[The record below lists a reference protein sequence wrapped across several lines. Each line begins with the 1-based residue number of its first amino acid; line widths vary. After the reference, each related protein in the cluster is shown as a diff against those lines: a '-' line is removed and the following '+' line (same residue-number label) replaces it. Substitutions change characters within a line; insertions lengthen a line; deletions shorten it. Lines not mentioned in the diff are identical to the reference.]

1 MEIINNTMTTAII
14 PDFHSFSNIIE
25 GPTKTDNITTPT
37 VNILSKNQKAT
48 VPISSVVSFTLGVLG
63 NILAIIVLVRFKKKH
78 KWGIFSRFVISL
90 ALTDLFGI
98 ITTSPVV
105 FAFCAR
111 KVNLSENVL
120 LCHYMAVMMIF
131 AGLATVLLVSAMAVD
146 RSLAVLL
153 PLTYYA
159 IGTRTFANSLIIGVW
174 VFSLLVA
181 ILPLLGFGE
190 NVAHYPFSWCF
201 FNYFGDKT
209 EDKIYGFFYSSLGL
223 GSIFLTIVLNLRV
236 LARLISESKSN
247 VRRESISNRRARSK
261 KDISI
266 AIFLIMIVIVFTV
279 CWAPFMIRIIIN
291 QSRIFPRDVKA
302 DILSLTLASWNQV
315 LDPWVYLLF
324 RGNTLTRL
332 LRCIKKSSFI
342 CKTFGCFNCSSSGV
356 SNHDSTSLQF
366 GAIPLTSMVNNT
378 AVRCYPFDVDGNRM

>member
-1 MEIINNTMTTAII
+1 MQMYKIVASYQKGRGIEDIQYFRTNVRVMEITNNNLTTAIF
-14 PDFHSFSNIIE
+14 PDFHSFSNNMD
-25 GPTKTDNITTPT
+25 GLTKTDNITWPT
-37 VNILSKNQKAT
+37 VNTTTNQKAT
-48 VPISSVVSFTLGVLG
+48 VPITSVVSFTLGVLG

-78 KWGIFSRFVISL
+78 KWGIFSRFVIAL

-105 FAFCAR
+105 FAVFAR

-146 RSLAVLL
+146 RALAILL

-174 VFSLLVA
+174 VFSLFFA
-181 ILPLLGFGE
+181 FLPLIGLGE

-209 EDKIYGFFYSSLGL
+209 EDKIYGFFYSFLGL
-223 GSIFLTIVLNLRV
+223 GSICLTIILNLRV
-236 LARLISESKSN
+236 IARLISESKSH
-247 VRRESISNRRARSK
+247 VRRESIPNRTNRRTRSN

-279 CWAPFMIRIIIN
+279 CWAPFM
-291 QSRIFPRDVKA
+291 
-302 DILSLTLASWNQV
+302 
-315 LDPWVYLLF
+315 
-324 RGNTLTRL
+324 
-332 LRCIKKSSFI
+332 
-342 CKTFGCFNCSSSGV
+342 V
-356 SNHDSTSLQF
+356 SNVVFMIH
-366 GAIPLTSMVNNT
+366 
-378 AVRCYPFDVDGNRM
+378 VRGKV